1 MHAGNGRSL
10 PLRFPRYQRKV
21 GRLTNSGPLAQLR
34 LICIVMGF
42 AFLAISMVE
51 PLVPL
56 YGLFLGASPAL
67 VGIIVSAAYL
77 FPSLLAVP
85 LGSMTDRWGPRQ
97 VTILGAALFLAGP
110 LIVVLLPGLP
120 ILVVAQILV
129 GTGHL
134 AMTVAA
140 QTMVGLL
147 APPGRLEAYF
157 GWYTTAISA
166 GQLAGPLLAGS
177 LIDLAGH
184 RWAFGVTA
192 LIAVIPAALSWHL
205 ERHLEQQP
213 RTRQDRKEP
222 SSAASEEPVSRWDIL
237 RNPEF
242 QVAVFGSG
250 SVLVAMGVRR
260 AFLPVYLEELAF
272 SASFIGLVLSV
283 RSLFSMFVRI
293 GMESMVRA
301 MGGRGMALVVTS
313 LVTAVSIAAIGLVRS
328 PSLFLLTAVLTG
340 IGAGIT
346 QPLTMVIA
354 SDAVPRSQRGLAMGM
369 RLTGNRFAQFISPL
383 IFGFVAQWGGYD
395 TAFIVAGGLLA
406 SVAFVTNRLRHRL
419 DEDKAAEAAEDSAA

>member
-1 MHAGNGRSL
+1 
-10 PLRFPRYQRKV
+10 
-21 GRLTNSGPLAQLR
+21 
-34 LICIVMGF
+34 MGF
-42 AFLAISMVE
+42 AFLAVSMVE

-97 VTILGAALFLAGP
+97 VTILGATLFLAGP

-120 ILVVAQILV
+120 TLVIAQILV

-177 LIDLAGH
+177 LIDVAGH

-192 LIAVIPAALSWHL
+192 LVSVIPVALAWHL
-205 ERHLEQQP
+205 DRQP
-213 RTRQDRKEP
+213 RARQDRQAP
-222 SSAASEEPVSRWDIL
+222 SSSAPEEPVSRWDIL
-237 RNPEF
+237 RNPAF

-260 AFLPVYLEELAF
+260 AFLPVYLDELAF
-272 SASFIGLVLSV
+272 SASFIGLVMSV

-293 GMESMVRA
+293 GMERLVRA
-301 MGGRGMALVVTS
+301 MGGRGMALVITA
-313 LVTAVSIAAIGLVRS
+313 LITAVSIGAIGLVRS

-354 SDAVPRSQRGLAMGM
+354 SDAVPPSQRGLAMGM

-395 TAFIVAGGLLA
+395 TAFVVAGALLA
-406 SVAFVTNRLRHRL
+406 SVALVTNRLRHRL
-419 DEDKAAEAAEDSAA
+419 DEDKTADAEQSAA